1 MIDRKGHK
9 RRIDADRLRT
19 LIKERTSIRA
29 IGRAGVYNEKTIRRG
44 LSDGYMSTELIFYL
58 AYVLWVPVDWF
69 ADMTLEYPRVEM
81 RNIKF
86 CVKGEEGWLK

>member
-1 MIDRKGHK
+1 MIDRKDHK

-29 IGRAGVYNEKTIRRG
+29 IGREGVYNEKTIRRG

-58 AYVLWVPVDWF
+58 AYILEVSVDSF
-69 ADMTLEYPRVEM
+69 ADASMEYPRIM
-81 RNIKF
+81 MKNIKF
-86 CVKGEEGWLK
+86 EKEAWSK

>member
-1 MIDRKGHK
+1 MINRKDHK

-29 IGRAGVYNEKTIRRG
+29 IGREGVYNEKTIRRG

-58 AYVLWVPVDWF
+58 AHLLWVPADSF
-69 ADMTLEYPRVEM
+69 ADMSLDYVH
-81 RNIKF
+81 KK
-86 CVKGEEGWLK
+86 CHVKW